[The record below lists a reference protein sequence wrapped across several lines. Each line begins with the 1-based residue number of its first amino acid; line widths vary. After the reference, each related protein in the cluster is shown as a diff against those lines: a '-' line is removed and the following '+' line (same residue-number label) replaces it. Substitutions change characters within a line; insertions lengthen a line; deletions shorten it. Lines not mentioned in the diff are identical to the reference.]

1 LVEQDAGEFFRLFLG
16 GACTENDNLI
26 GHPKKFQ
33 SKSGKQCYYYVPGP
47 HYMKAPLT
55 RSVYVM
61 AFFVVISYAFFTLRG
76 PKGIPGLLERQR
88 QVQETEK
95 RNTALAREIE
105 QKREH
110 IKRLADSPAEQ
121 EKEIRQRL
129 KLVHPGEKVYI
140 VGEPEKK

>member
-1 LVEQDAGEFFRLFLG
+1 
-16 GACTENDNLI
+16 
-26 GHPKKFQ
+26 
-33 SKSGKQCYYYVPGP
+33 
-47 HYMKAPLT
+47 MKAPLT

-76 PKGIPGLLERQR
+76 PKGIPGLLDRQR

-110 IKRLADSPAEQ
+110 IERLTDNPAEQ

>member
-1 LVEQDAGEFFRLFLG
+1 
-16 GACTENDNLI
+16 
-26 GHPKKFQ
+26 
-33 SKSGKQCYYYVPGP
+33 
-47 HYMKAPLT
+47 MKAPLS
-55 RSVYVM
+55 RVAYVM
-61 AFFVVISYAFFTLRG
+61 AFLMVTSYAFFTLRG

-88 QVQETEK
+88 QIQETEK

-110 IKRLADSPAEQ
+110 IKRLADNPAEQ

-129 KLVHPGEKVYI
+129 KLVHPGEKIYI

>member
-1 LVEQDAGEFFRLFLG
+1 
-16 GACTENDNLI
+16 
-26 GHPKKFQ
+26 
-33 SKSGKQCYYYVPGP
+33 
-47 HYMKAPLT
+47 MKAPLS
-55 RSVYVM
+55 RVAYVM
-61 AFFVVISYAFFTLRG
+61 AFLMVISYAFFTLHG

-88 QVQETEK
+88 QIQETEK

-110 IKRLADSPAEQ
+110 IQRLADNPAEQ

-129 KLVHPGEKVYI
+129 KLVHPGEKIYI

>member
-1 LVEQDAGEFFRLFLG
+1 
-16 GACTENDNLI
+16 
-26 GHPKKFQ
+26 
-33 SKSGKQCYYYVPGP
+33 
-47 HYMKAPLT
+47 MKAPLS
-55 RSVYVM
+55 RVAYVM
-61 AFFVVISYAFFTLRG
+61 AFLMVTSYAFFTLRG

-88 QVQETEK
+88 QIQETEK

-110 IKRLADSPAEQ
+110 IQRLANNPAEQ

-129 KLVHPGEKVYI
+129 KLVRRGEKIYI

>member
-1 LVEQDAGEFFRLFLG
+1 
-16 GACTENDNLI
+16 
-26 GHPKKFQ
+26 
-33 SKSGKQCYYYVPGP
+33 
-47 HYMKAPLT
+47 MKAPLT
-55 RSVYVM
+55 RLVYVM

-76 PKGIPGLLERQR
+76 PKGIPGLLGRQR
-88 QVQETEK
+88 QIQALEK

-110 IKRLADSPAEQ
+110 IDRLTDNPAEQ